1 MITSLTY
8 GAGYWY
14 NPPEILLT
22 FPVWAYSLAMY
33 IRLLSFLV
41 RVRSLEI
48 FSHSSMSDN
57 SYIAEPIGGRA
68 AASCTFFTVD

>member
-48 FSHSSMSDN
+48 FSHRPVGDDG
-57 SYIAEPIGGRA
+57 YIAEPIGGRA
-68 AASCTFFTVD
+68 TASGTLFTVD